1 MELYKSLLP
10 VIGPVLAAMIAGAIA
25 FIVAV
30 LTKENKT
37 SEFRQ
42 AWIEAV
48 RNDVAEIVSEM
59 NVLEGLIS
67 AHRDV
72 VHTERLKKGH
82 EFWKEYRKELAKIDA
97 ACSRVILRLNPKEH
111 AGLIEKIHSFENAIG
126 CGMKENARLCNDLVS
141 GFSIVLKTEWTRVKR
156 GELTFRILKWTAGGL
171 VLSALAA
178 FVFVLSRM
186 L

>member
-1 MELYKSLLP
+1 MEVYKNLIP
-10 VIGPVLAAMIAGAIA
+10 IIGPVLAAMIAGAIA

-67 AHRDV
+67 EHRDV
-72 VHTERLKKGH
+72 VPSERLKKGQ

-111 AGLIEKIHSFENAIG
+111 AGLIEKVHSFENASG
-126 CGMKENARLCNDLVS
+126 CGMQENARLCNDLVND
-141 GFSIVLKTEWTRVKR
+141 FSIVLKTEWTRVKR
-156 GELTFRILKWTAGGL
+156 GELTFRILKFTAAGL
-171 VLSALAA
+171 FLAALAA
-178 FVFVLSRM
+178 FVFVLTRM

>member
-1 MELYKSLLP
+1 MGVYSSLIP

-42 AWIEAV
+42 AWIEAL

-59 NVLEGLIS
+59 NVLEGVIS
-67 AHRDV
+67 AHSDDEQS
-72 VHTERLKKGH
+72 ERRKKSH
-82 EFWKEYRKELAKIDA
+82 DFWKEYRKELAKIDA

-111 AGLIEKIHSFENAIG
+111 AALIEKLRSFENTSG
-126 CGMKENARLCNDLVS
+126 CGMQESARLCTDLVND
-141 GFSIVLKTEWTRVKR
+141 FSIVLKTEWTRVKR
-156 GELTFRILKWTAGGL
+156 GELTFRILKWIAGGL
-171 VLSALAA
+171 VLTALAA
-178 FVFVLSRM
+178 FVFVLTRM
-186 L
+186 I